1 MTNKKRGKTGAKR
14 TKVNNT
20 GLPPASC
27 GWYNMGIKE
36 DKQRQKRRADMEND
50 LLSVQEVAAVLK
62 IARNTVYE
70 LIKRGELKAVKVGKQ
85 LRVSRAEL
93 GRYLAQS
100 QPAERPLPSP
110 PPAPAQGESHPAG
123 ALRDE
128 TVLRGGGLVICGKD
142 MVLDI
147 LVAHLSALGD
157 AIPIFRSPLGSYNG
171 IYALYQG
178 RVNVAT
184 AHLWDGDTDTY
195 NLPYVKKMMPGVP
208 CMVLRLG
215 QRMEGLYVRAGNPK
229 NITGWEDFLRRD
241 IRMVNREKGSGVRVL
256 IDEKLR
262 LMGRTGEA
270 IAGYETELNSHL
282 AVAAHVAAG
291 EADVGVGAELKMR
304 GLEGVDFIP
313 LQLECYDAVIRR
325 SDAEKAPFRALIDVI
340 TSERFRYEVETLA
353 GFETA
358 QTGRIFSV
366 G

>member
-1 MTNKKRGKTGAKR
+1 
-14 TKVNNT
+14 
-20 GLPPASC
+20 
-27 GWYNMGIKE
+27 
-36 DKQRQKRRADMEND
+36 MEND
-50 LLSVQEVAAVLK
+50 LLDVQEVAAWLK

-70 LIKRGELKAVKVGKQ
+70 LIKRGELKSIKVGKQ

-100 QPAERPLPSP
+100 RTAEK
-110 PPAPAQGESHPAG
+110 PPAPPAPVQAEGHHAG
-123 ALRDE
+123 ASRDE
-128 TVLRGGGLVICGKD
+128 TVLRGGELVICGKD

-147 LVAHLSALGD
+147 LVAHINALSD
-157 AIPIFRSPLGSYNG
+157 AIPVFRSPLGSYNG

-229 NITGWEDFLRRD
+229 SITGWEDFLRGD
-241 IRMVNREKGSGVRVL
+241 IKMVNREKGSGVRVL

-262 LMGRTGEA
+262 LMGRSGEA
-270 IAGYETELNSHL
+270 IPGYETELNTHL
-282 AVAAHVAAG
+282 AVAALVASG

-304 GLEGVDFIP
+304 SLEGVDFIP
-313 LQLECYDAVIRR
+313 LQPECYDVIIRR
-325 SDAEKAPFRALIDVI
+325 SDAEKPPFRALIDVV

-353 GFETA
+353 GFKTA
-358 QTGRIFSV
+358 ETGRIFYV
-366 G
+366 